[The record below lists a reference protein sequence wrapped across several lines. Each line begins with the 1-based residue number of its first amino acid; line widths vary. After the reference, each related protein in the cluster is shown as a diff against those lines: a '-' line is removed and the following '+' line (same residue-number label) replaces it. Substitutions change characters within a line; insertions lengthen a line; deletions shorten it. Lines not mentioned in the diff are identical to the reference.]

1 MGTKDNQFLSSLN
14 EADMALLSPHLR
26 EMVDLPHT
34 RVLFEQGGRI
44 ERLYFPVSGVVSF
57 VVAMSDGEWVEAGM
71 VGRDGVVGGS
81 AGLDGARAL
90 NRAIVQSP
98 GMPGVKREP
107 KSLVLDGSS
116 PVTINYKY
124 PASNVYLKQ
133 GRWPHGSA
141 NCICC

>member
-1 MGTKDNQFLSSLN
+1 MPGRRRRFIGRLSSIARSVAYQAQRTRPRPMGTKDNQFLSSLN

-98 GMPGVKREP
+98 GKAFAIE
-107 KSLVLDGSS
+107 
-116 PVTINYKY
+116 
-124 PASNVYLKQ
+124 
-133 GRWPHGSA
+133 
-141 NCICC
+141 